1 MYATCTFCHAT
12 LGRNESIEAFPVGK
26 RLAFD
31 SAKGRLWAV
40 CPHCAQWNLSPIEE
54 RWEAIETAESLF
66 RSTKLR
72 HSTSNIGLARMRDGT
87 DLIRIGSPLRPEMAA
102 WRYGSNFVRRW
113 GKAAAWMGAGSA
125 AVATSA
131 LLLPLPVFA
140 STIGATGATL
150 AIGAQ
155 MIRMGGKV
163 AFVGRVILDNEQQY
177 LRVSP
182 KELHGLRLV
191 AHESGWA
198 LSVPYQARGPRLAD
212 ANARTIY
219 THVGSVQVHGRSGE
233 TALRQLLPL
242 INGFGA
248 RRGTVNDAVSLAG
261 SWTESSSAFA
271 HALRTAREIA
281 PHQQFTDPGSI
292 SALPPAIRL
301 ALEMSLHEDEERR
314 ALDGELDELR
324 RAWEVADEVA
334 AISDSLL
341 VPGPITQTL
350 NRLKL
355 RK

>member
-1 MYATCTFCHAT
+1 MYTTCTFCHAT
-12 LGRNESIEAFPVGK
+12 LGRNESVEAFPVGR

-66 RSTKLR
+66 RGTKLR
-72 HSTSNIGLARMRDGT
+72 HSTSNIGLARLRDGT

-102 WRYGSNFVRRW
+102 WRYSAQFARRW
-113 GKAAAWMGAGSA
+113 GKALIGAGVGTAAFVGSA
-125 AVATSA
+125 A
-131 LLLPLPVFA
+131 LLPSPAFLSLMGVLTTA
-140 STIGATGATL
+140 VSLGTTAL
-150 AIGAQ
+150 
-155 MIRMGGKV
+155 RGGKV
-163 AFVGRVILDNEQQY
+163 AFAGRVIPDNEHQY
-177 LRVSP
+177 IRVGP
-182 KELHGLRLV
+182 GGKLV

-198 LSVPYQARGPRLAD
+198 LSTWYVSRGPRVSD
-212 ANARTIY
+212 AGMRKLNNPIGKA
-219 THVGSVQVHGRSGE
+219 VLHGKAGE
-233 TALRQLLPL
+233 HALRQLLPV

-248 RRGTVNDAVSLAG
+248 RQRTVNDAVSLA
-261 SWTESSSAFA
+261 SEWTGSSSAFS

-281 PHQQFTDPGSI
+281 PRQQFSDPGDVG
-292 SALPPAIRL
+292 ALPPAIRL

-324 RAWEVADEVA
+324 RAWELADEVA
-334 AISDSLL
+334 AISDSLFL
-341 VPGPITQTL
+341 PSPVVQTL